1 MKKKKPFKSIRMKL
15 FGTLTIV
22 VVIIVFFLIFINS
35 IVLESYY
42 LYSKV
47 NTLLSVYTRVN
58 NYYISDTDSSAIE
71 VELEKIAI
79 NNNFDIIIKTDEDIS
94 IYSSN
99 KNFLD
104 TLGKINSLEKDTNSK
119 NMIYQK
125 ENIQIKT
132 VQDNK
137 TSSKIVL
144 LTGQL
149 NNGYKLY
156 IRMSVASIQDSVKIS
171 NNLLCLIGFVAI
183 LIGGIVVLIISNKY
197 TRPILELNNIAR
209 RMANLDFSKKYKET
223 EADDEIN
230 NLGKSINI
238 VSEKLERTIKEL
250 RKTNIDLEKDIE
262 QKSKIDEMRKQFI
275 SDVSHELKTPIA
287 LIQGYAEGL
296 AENVTTDE
304 ESRKFYVGV
313 IQDEANRM
321 DKLVKQLLELMKLEY
336 GKREFNNRRFD
347 LTELI
352 KEVIRKT
359 YVMRENQNI
368 TVKFDPKEPA
378 IVYADDFFIEQV
390 VTNYITNA
398 IKHVDEVDGE
408 KVIEINIEKHDNKV
422 RVKVYNTGEQIS
434 EEDLTRIWKRFYKID
449 SSRNREKGGSG
460 IGLSLVKAIMNN
472 YQNDFGAYNKDNGV
486 EFFFELDLCDE
497 K

>member
-183 LIGGIVVLIISNKY
+183 LIG
-197 TRPILELNNIAR
+197 
-209 RMANLDFSKKYKET
+209 
-223 EADDEIN
+223 
-230 NLGKSINI
+230 
-238 VSEKLERTIKEL
+238 
-250 RKTNIDLEKDIE
+250 
-262 QKSKIDEMRKQFI
+262 
-275 SDVSHELKTPIA
+275 
-287 LIQGYAEGL
+287 
-296 AENVTTDE
+296 
-304 ESRKFYVGV
+304 
-313 IQDEANRM
+313 
-321 DKLVKQLLELMKLEY
+321 
-336 GKREFNNRRFD
+336 
-347 LTELI
+347 
-352 KEVIRKT
+352 
-359 YVMRENQNI
+359 
-368 TVKFDPKEPA
+368 
-378 IVYADDFFIEQV
+378 
-390 VTNYITNA
+390 
-398 IKHVDEVDGE
+398 
-408 KVIEINIEKHDNKV
+408 
-422 RVKVYNTGEQIS
+422 
-434 EEDLTRIWKRFYKID
+434 
-449 SSRNREKGGSG
+449 
-460 IGLSLVKAIMNN
+460 
-472 YQNDFGAYNKDNGV
+472 
-486 EFFFELDLCDE
+486 
-497 K
+497 